1 MAGGQKKL
9 KVMILLLLF
18 LVLIAFLV
26 IAAHAIEVMI
36 YVIPIF
42 LGIVALYI
50 IIKIIRL
57 IVGNDK

>member
-1 MAGGQKKL
+1 
-9 KVMILLLLF
+9 MILLLLF

-26 IAAHAIEVMI
+26 IAASAIEVMM

>member
-1 MAGGQKKL
+1 
-9 KVMILLLLF
+9 MILLLLF

-26 IAAHAIEVMI
+26 IAARAIEVMT